1 MAGVMLQ
8 SVSNLAS
15 VRVSGDHLAV
25 STTVHP
31 QTVTLVERMKVK
43 FDRDL
48 IAMVSSQD
56 GALKIEP
63 TFATERKH
71 PSAFAKIKTWLDEGR
86 YRQFIL

>member
-15 VRVSGDHLAV
+15 VRALGDHLAI

-31 QTVTLVERMKVK
+31 KTVTLVERMKVK
-43 FDRDL
+43 FDRDI
-48 IAMVSSQD
+48 IAMVSNHD

-71 PSAFAKIKTWLDEGR
+71 PSAFKKIKAWLDEGR
-86 YRQFIL
+86 YRRFVL